1 MASLI
6 ESVRKLHGPTLVGH
20 GNGYDV
26 DVVCPECTRL
36 RTEALERATADGGD
50 LGYGA
55 ELAHVPYPCPTR
67 IIAGTTAAEGQDE
80 SARMRLEHLVV
91 LRDELEERME
101 RLDAVIGLIRRDLG
115 EGADAN
121 DEAEPVGSIEPVDES
136 DDVEDQDDGQDG
148 DEKPAPAE
156 RRAKTNV
163 KKPVTDVPADA
174 SRGNVE
180 PGDEYDF

>member
-6 ESVRKLHGPTLVGH
+6 ESVRKLHGPTLVEH
-20 GNGYDV
+20 DNGYDV
-26 DVVCPECTRL
+26 DVTCPECTRL
-36 RTEALERATADGGD
+36 RTEALERATADGED
-50 LGYGA
+50 WGYGA
-55 ELAHVPYPCPTR
+55 ELAHVPYPCATR
-67 IIAGTTAAEGQDE
+67 VVAGTTTAEGKDE

-91 LRDELEERME
+91 QREELEERME

-115 EGADAN
+115 ETTDAK
-121 DEAEPVGSIEPVDES
+121 DEAEPDGTTEPVD
-136 DDVEDQDDGQDG
+136 DDIVEDQDDGQDG

-156 RRAKTNV
+156 RRAKANV
-163 KKPVTDVPADA
+163 KKPVADVPADA